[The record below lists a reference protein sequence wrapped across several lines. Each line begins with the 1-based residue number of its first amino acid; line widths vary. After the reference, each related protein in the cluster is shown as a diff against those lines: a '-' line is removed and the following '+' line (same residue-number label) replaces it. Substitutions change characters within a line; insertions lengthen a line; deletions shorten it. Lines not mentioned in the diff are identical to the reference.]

1 MDSTVSFI
9 QSDCQCDTIFTRIFD
24 FRGEFPYPCD
34 MNEKDREWIEQ
45 RVLERF
51 LRYVR
56 IDTTSDGHSKSSPTT
71 PGQLELA
78 NVLAEELQQLSLPN
92 VELDEAGFVFA
103 QVEPNL
109 KGPAVQPPEICF
121 IAHLDTSDAAP
132 GKNVDPRVHESYDG
146 KVVELKEGI
155 VLDPEEY
162 PELRKY
168 KGQTIVT
175 SDGTTLLG
183 ADDKAGLAEIMTAVE
198 YLVGH
203 PEIPHGTIGICFTPD
218 EEQGLSMQRL
228 PIDKISA
235 KYCYTFDGAEEGTI
249 EAECFEGYRA
259 VLRFLG
265 RSIHTGV
272 ARGKLVNAVEMA
284 ARFLNLLPGAESP
297 QATDGRYGFYFPL
310 EISGGIEETTL
321 EIYLRDFEEA
331 EVQRRAAAL
340 ESMARAVEAV
350 FPRGKVEIKV
360 EKQYANLRRHLQ
372 GVPDVLTT
380 LEQAIRDT
388 GMEPEYKIIRG
399 GTDGARLSEL
409 GVPTPNVFTG
419 GHNFHSRQEWAALPA
434 MVRAV
439 HTAVNLCRVWAE
451 GRAKV

>member
-1 MDSTVSFI
+1 
-9 QSDCQCDTIFTRIFD
+9 
-24 FRGEFPYPCD
+24 
-34 MNEKDREWIEQ
+34 MNEKDRDWIQ
-45 RVLERF
+45 GRVLERF

-78 NVLAEELQQLSLPN
+78 NVLVEELEQLSVGS
-92 VELDEAGFVFA
+92 VELDEAGFLFA
-103 QVEPNL
+103 RVESNL
-109 KGPAVQPPEICF
+109 KDSAPQPPEIGL

-132 GKNVDPRVHESYDG
+132 GKNVKPRIHERYDG
-146 KVVELKEGI
+146 KIIELEEGV

-162 PELRKY
+162 PELNRY
-168 KGQTIVT
+168 RGQTIIT

-198 YLVGH
+198 YLMEH
-203 PEIPHGTIGICFTPD
+203 PDVPHGRIGICFTPD
-218 EEQGLSMQRL
+218 EEQGLSMQRF
-228 PIDKISA
+228 PMDKISA
-235 KYCYTFDGAEEGTI
+235 KYCYTFDGGEEGTI

-259 VLRFLG
+259 DLRFRG

-272 ARGKLVNAVEMA
+272 ARGKLINAVEMA
-284 ARFLNLLPGAESP
+284 ASFLNLLPGAESP

-310 EISGGIEETTL
+310 EISGGMEETSL
-321 EIYLRDFEEA
+321 EIYLRDFEEG

-350 FPRGKVEIKV
+350 FPGGKVEITV
-360 EKQYANLRRHLQ
+360 EKQYANLRNYLQ
-372 GVPDVLTT
+372 GVPGVLKI
-380 LEQAIRDT
+380 LEQAIRET
-388 GMEPEYKIIRG
+388 GIEPEHKIIRG

-419 GHNFHSRQEWAALPA
+419 GHNYHSRREWAALPA

-439 HTAVNLCRVWAE
+439 HTAVNLCRLWTE
-451 GRAKV
+451 AKG

>member
-1 MDSTVSFI
+1 
-9 QSDCQCDTIFTRIFD
+9 
-24 FRGEFPYPCD
+24 
-34 MNEKDREWIEQ
+34 MNEKDRDWIQ
-45 RVLERF
+45 GRVLERF

-78 NVLAEELQQLSLPN
+78 NVLVEELEQLS
-92 VELDEAGFVFA
+92 VGSIELDEAGFLFA
-103 QVEPNL
+103 RVESNL
-109 KGPAVQPPEICF
+109 KDSAPQAPEIGL

-132 GKNVDPRVHESYDG
+132 GKNVKPRIHERYDG
-146 KVVELKEGI
+146 KIIELEEGV

-162 PELRKY
+162 PELNRY
-168 KGQTIVT
+168 RGQTIIT

-198 YLVGH
+198 YLMEH
-203 PEIPHGTIGICFTPD
+203 PDVPHGRIGICFTPD
-218 EEQGLSMQRL
+218 EEQGLSMQRF
-228 PIDKISA
+228 PMDKISA
-235 KYCYTFDGAEEGTI
+235 KYCYTFDGGEEGTI

-259 VLRFLG
+259 DLRFRG

-272 ARGKLVNAVEMA
+272 ARGKLINAVEMA
-284 ARFLNLLPGAESP
+284 ASFLNLLPGAESP

-310 EISGGIEETTL
+310 EISGGMEETSL
-321 EIYLRDFEEA
+321 EIYLRDFEEG

-350 FPRGKVEIKV
+350 FPGGKVEITV
-360 EKQYANLRRHLQ
+360 EKQYANLRRYLQ
-372 GVPDVLTT
+372 GVPEVLKI
-380 LEQAIRDT
+380 LEQAIRET
-388 GMEPEYKIIRG
+388 GIEPEHKIIRG

-419 GHNFHSRQEWAALPA
+419 GHNYHSRREWAALPA

-439 HTAVNLCRVWAE
+439 HAAVNLCRLWAE
-451 GRAKV
+451 AKG

>member
-1 MDSTVSFI
+1 
-9 QSDCQCDTIFTRIFD
+9 
-24 FRGEFPYPCD
+24 
-34 MNEKDREWIEQ
+34 MNEKDRDWIEQ

-71 PGQLELA
+71 PGQRELA
-78 NVLAEELQQLSLPN
+78 NMLVEELEQLPLPA

-103 QVEPNL
+103 HIESNL
-109 KGPAVQPPEICF
+109 NSSAAHPPEIGF
-121 IAHLDTSDAAP
+121 IAHLDTSDAVP
-132 GKNVDPRVHESYDG
+132 GKNVHPRVHEKYDG
-146 KVVELKEGI
+146 KVIELEEGV

-162 PELRKY
+162 PDLRKY
-168 KGQTIVT
+168 EGQTIIT

-203 PEIPHGTIGICFTPD
+203 PEVPHGRIGICFTPD
-218 EEQGLSMQRL
+218 EEQGLSMQRF
-228 PIDKISA
+228 PMDKISA
-235 KYCYTFDGAEEGTI
+235 KYCYTFDGTEEGTI

-259 VLRFLG
+259 DLRFLG
-265 RSIHTGV
+265 KSIHTGV
-272 ARGKLVNAVEMA
+272 ARGKLVNAIEMA

-340 ESMARAVEAV
+340 ESMARAVEAA
-350 FPRGKVEIKV
+350 FPRGRVEIKV
-360 EKQYANLRRHLQ
+360 EKQYANLRRYLQ
-372 GVPDVLTT
+372 GVPGVLTA
-380 LEQAIRDT
+380 LEQAIRET

-439 HTAVNLCRVWAE
+439 NTAVNLCRIWTE
-451 GRAKV
+451 GAAKG

>member
-1 MDSTVSFI
+1 
-9 QSDCQCDTIFTRIFD
+9 
-24 FRGEFPYPCD
+24 
-34 MNEKDREWIEQ
+34 MNEKDRDWIQ
-45 RVLERF
+45 GRVLERF

-78 NVLAEELQQLSLPN
+78 NVLIEELQQLSLGSA
-92 VELDEAGFVFA
+92 ELDGAGFVFA
-103 QVEPNL
+103 HLEANL
-109 KGPAVQPPEICF
+109 KRSAAQPPEIGL

-132 GKNVDPRVHESYDG
+132 GKNVNPRIHERYDG
-146 KVVELKEGI
+146 KIIELEEGV

-162 PELRKY
+162 PELGRY
-168 KGQTIVT
+168 EGQTIIT

-198 YLVGH
+198 YLIEH
-203 PEIPHGTIGICFTPD
+203 PEVPHGRIGIYFTPD

-228 PIDKISA
+228 PMDRISA
-235 KYCYTFDGAEEGTI
+235 KYCYTFDGGEEGTI

-259 VLRFLG
+259 ELRFHG

-272 ARGKLVNAVEMA
+272 ARGKLVNAIEMA
-284 ARFLNLLPGAESP
+284 ARFLTLLPGAESP

-310 EISGGIEETTL
+310 EISGGMEETSL
-321 EIYLRDFEEA
+321 EIYLRDFEER

-340 ESMARAVEAV
+340 ESMAQAVEAV
-350 FPRGKVEIKV
+350 FPGGKVEITV
-360 EKQYANLRRHLQ
+360 EKQYANLRSYLQ
-372 GVPDVLTT
+372 GVPEVLAT
-380 LEQAIRDT
+380 LEQAIRET
-388 GMEPEYKIIRG
+388 GMEPGYKIIRG

-419 GHNFHSRQEWAALPA
+419 GYNYHSRQEWVALPA

-439 HTAVNLCRVWAE
+439 HTAVNLCRLWAE
-451 GRAKV
+451 GAARG

>member
-1 MDSTVSFI
+1 
-9 QSDCQCDTIFTRIFD
+9 
-24 FRGEFPYPCD
+24 
-34 MNEKDREWIEQ
+34 MNEKDRTWLEG

-71 PGQLELA
+71 AGQLELA
-78 NVLAEELQQLSLPN
+78 DVLVGELEQLSLPN
-92 VELDEAGFVFA
+92 VELAEEGFVFA
-103 QVEPNL
+103 HVESNL
-109 KGPAVQPPEICF
+109 NSSAVQPPEIGF

-132 GKNVDPRVHESYDG
+132 GKNVDPRVHEKYDG
-146 KVVELKEGI
+146 KVIELEEGV
-155 VLDPEEY
+155 VLNPEEY
-162 PELRKY
+162 PDLCKY
-168 KGQTIVT
+168 KGQTIIT
-175 SDGTTLLG
+175 SDGSTLLG

-198 YLVGH
+198 YLIAH
-203 PEIPHGTIGICFTPD
+203 PEVPHGRIGICFTPD
-218 EEQGLSMQRL
+218 EEQGLSMQRF
-228 PIDKISA
+228 PMDKISA
-235 KYCYTFDGAEEGTI
+235 KYCYTFDGGEEGTI

-259 VLRFLG
+259 DLRFRG
-265 RSIHTGV
+265 KSIHTGV

-284 ARFLNLLPGAESP
+284 ASFLNLLPGAESP

-321 EIYLRDFEEA
+321 EIYLRDFEDT

-340 ESMARAVEAV
+340 ESMARAVEAA
-350 FPRGKVEIKV
+350 FPKGRVEIKV
-360 EKQYANLRRHLQ
+360 QKQYANLRRYLQ
-372 GVPDVLTT
+372 GVPEVLTT

-388 GMEPEYKIIRG
+388 GMEPQYKIIRG

-419 GHNFHSRQEWAALPA
+419 GHNYHSRQEWAALPA

-439 HTAVNLCRVWAE
+439 HTAVNLCRLWAE
-451 GRAKV
+451 GSAKG

>member
-1 MDSTVSFI
+1 
-9 QSDCQCDTIFTRIFD
+9 
-24 FRGEFPYPCD
+24 
-34 MNEKDREWIEQ
+34 MNEKDRTWLEG

-71 PGQLELA
+71 AGQLELA
-78 NVLAEELQQLSLPN
+78 DVLVGELEQLSLPN
-92 VELDEAGFVFA
+92 VELAEEGFVFA
-103 QVEPNL
+103 RVESNL
-109 KGPAVQPPEICF
+109 NSSAVQPPEIGF

-132 GKNVDPRVHESYDG
+132 GKNVDPRVHEKYDG
-146 KVVELKEGI
+146 KVIELEEGV
-155 VLDPEEY
+155 VLNPEEY
-162 PELRKY
+162 PDLCKY
-168 KGQTIVT
+168 KGQTIIT
-175 SDGTTLLG
+175 SDGSTLLG

-198 YLVGH
+198 YLIAH
-203 PEIPHGTIGICFTPD
+203 PEVPHGRIGICFTPD
-218 EEQGLSMQRL
+218 EEQGLSMQRF
-228 PIDKISA
+228 PMDKISA
-235 KYCYTFDGAEEGTI
+235 KYCYTFDGGEEGTI

-259 VLRFLG
+259 DLRFRG
-265 RSIHTGV
+265 KSIHTGV

-284 ARFLNLLPGAESP
+284 ASFLNLLPGAESP

-321 EIYLRDFEEA
+321 EIYLRDFEDT

-340 ESMARAVEAV
+340 ESMARAVEAA
-350 FPRGKVEIKV
+350 FPKGRVEIKV
-360 EKQYANLRRHLQ
+360 QKQYANLRRYLQ
-372 GVPDVLTT
+372 GVPEVLTT

-388 GMEPEYKIIRG
+388 GMEPQYKIIRG

-419 GHNFHSRQEWAALPA
+419 GHNYHSRQEWAALPA

-439 HTAVNLCRVWAE
+439 HTAVNLCRLWAE
-451 GRAKV
+451 GSAKG

>member
-1 MDSTVSFI
+1 
-9 QSDCQCDTIFTRIFD
+9 
-24 FRGEFPYPCD
+24 
-34 MNEKDREWIEQ
+34 MNDNDRRWVEQ
-45 RVLERF
+45 RLLDRF

-78 NVLAEELQQLSLPN
+78 RMLIEELEQLSLPGI
-92 VELDEAGFVFA
+92 ELDEAGFVFA
-103 QVEPNL
+103 HLESNL
-109 KGPAVQPPEICF
+109 EGRKEQPPEIGL

-132 GKNVDPRVHESYDG
+132 GRNVNPRVHERYDG
-146 KVVELKEGI
+146 KVIELEDGV
-155 VLDPEEY
+155 VLDPQEF
-162 PELRKY
+162 PELRRY
-168 KGQTIVT
+168 EGSTIIT

-198 YLVGH
+198 YLVHH
-203 PEIPHGTIGICFTPD
+203 PELPHGRIAIYFTPD
-218 EEQGLSMQRL
+218 EEQGLSMQRF
-228 PIDKISA
+228 PMDKVSA
-235 KYCYTFDGAEEGTI
+235 AYCYTFDGAEEGTI

-259 VLRFLG
+259 DLRFHG
-265 RSIHTGV
+265 KSIHTGV
-272 ARGKLVNAVEMA
+272 ARGKLVNAIEMA

-340 ESMARAVEAV
+340 ESIARAVEAV
-350 FPRGKVEIKV
+350 FPRGRVEIQV
-360 EKQYANLRRHLQ
+360 EKQYGNLRRYLQ
-372 GVPDVLTT
+372 GVPEVLTH
-380 LEQAIRDT
+380 LEQAIRET
-388 GMEPEYKIIRG
+388 GIEPVYRIIRG

-419 GHNFHSRQEWAALPA
+419 GHNFHSRQEWAAVPA
-434 MVRAV
+434 MIRAV
-439 HTAVNLCRVWAE
+439 STAVNLCRLWA
-451 GRAKV
+451 GSGGAA

>member
-1 MDSTVSFI
+1 MDQKNT
-9 QSDCQCDTIFTRIFD
+9 D
-24 FRGEFPYPCD
+24 
-34 MNEKDREWIEQ
+34 WIEQ

-56 IDTTSDGHSKSSPTT
+56 IDTTSNGHSKSSPTT

-78 NVLAEELQQLSLPN
+78 RVLVGELEQLYLPA

-103 QVEPNL
+103 RVESNL
-109 KGPAVQPPEICF
+109 KGSAAQPPEIGF
-121 IAHLDTSDAAP
+121 IAHLDTSDAVP
-132 GKNVDPRVHESYDG
+132 GKNVDPRIHEKYDG
-146 KVVELKEGI
+146 KVIELEEGV
-155 VLDPEEY
+155 VLDPGEY
-162 PELRKY
+162 PELGKY
-168 KGQTIVT
+168 KGQTIIT

-198 YLVGH
+198 YLVRH
-203 PEIPHGTIGICFTPD
+203 PEVPHGRIGICFTPD
-218 EEQGLSMQRL
+218 EEQGLSMQRF
-228 PIDKISA
+228 PMDKISA
-235 KYCYTFDGAEEGTI
+235 KYCYTFDGAGEGAI

-259 VLRFLG
+259 DLRFLG
-265 RSIHTGV
+265 KSIHTGV
-272 ARGKLVNAVEMA
+272 ARGKMVNALEMA

-321 EIYLRDFEEA
+321 VIYLRDFEET

-350 FPRGKVEIKV
+350 FPRGRVEIKV
-360 EKQYANLRRHLQ
+360 EKQYANLHRYLQ
-372 GVPDVLTT
+372 SVPQVLTF
-380 LEQAIRDT
+380 LEQAIRAT
-388 GMEPEYKIIRG
+388 GLEPEYKIIRG

-419 GHNFHSRQEWAALPA
+419 GHNYHSRQEWAALPA

-439 HTAVNLCRVWAE
+439 HTAVNICRRWAE
-451 GRAKV
+451 GGAKA